1 MATGSNAR
9 HTLSFAN
16 RIFRGGTYYG
26 KYEGGKRGLEIPDL
40 FWVDLGAVAAS
51 DADGVSASQSVGAG
65 ANFLINGALA
75 TGGVATFDVPRN
87 VVAAWTTTSILT
99 ITGTDEYGET
109 MVEVSA
115 SGTSHTG
122 TKAFKT
128 VTSVSSSASIT
139 SATVGTA
146 KVIGLPFRIDAKN
159 QVLVVSEDGKAE
171 TTSTVVVAV
180 TTDPATG
187 TTGDVRGTVALA
199 GTPDATKTY
208 SILMARGSTPTKVGQ
223 FGVAQFAG

>member
-16 RIFRGGTYYG
+16 RIFRGSTQYG

-51 DADGVSASQSVGAG
+51 DPNGVAESQSVAED
-65 ANFLINGALA
+65 ADFSLDGALVS
-75 TGGVATFDVPRN
+75 GGVATFDVPRN
-87 VVAAWTTTSILT
+87 VVAAWTTTAIIT
-99 ITGTDEYGET
+99 ITGTDEYGEDL
-109 MVEVSA
+109 VEVSA
-115 SGTSHTG
+115 SGESHTG

-128 VTSVSSSASIT
+128 VTSVSSDTAIT
-139 SATVGTA
+139 GATVGTA

-199 GTPDATKTY
+199 GTPNATKTY